1 MICHKTFNTHYSHN
15 FLMFYESVFYV
26 PACIAAIIACCVA
39 LLYIWCI
46 ADLQLVQAEQGVQV
60 SDTTIDAIKKCCP

>member
-1 MICHKTFNTHYSHN
+1 MLHRD
-15 FLMFYESVFYV
+15 
-26 PACIAAIIACCVA
+26 A